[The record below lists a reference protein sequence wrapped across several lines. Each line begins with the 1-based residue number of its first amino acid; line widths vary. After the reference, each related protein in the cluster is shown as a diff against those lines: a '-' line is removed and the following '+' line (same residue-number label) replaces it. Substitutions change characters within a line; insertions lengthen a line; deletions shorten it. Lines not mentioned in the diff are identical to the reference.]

1 MIFFRKILLIA
12 PLIVSFFI
20 FPKISYSNPPICQIS
35 TQKIADIFIEVKNNL
50 KSVKNLN
57 QCQKNNKTLFSI
69 LINKIDPHYI
79 KYADIS
85 LRSTSSFFLKFL
97 PLDYKIMQYASA
109 SLKED
114 RRFIIDAVRSNVR
127 ILDYINPKLLNDKEF
142 AKKLININSSCYFYL
157 SHKLQKDHNLIEM
170 ALKYNPTIFPNIPK
184 KIRSN
189 NKIIK
194 QALISHPYNFNLLNK
209 DDKKKK
215 IVQELKIS
223 YDPDEILFFKKYLKD
238 QYANSEIGI
247 SALKGYKI
255 TNQAKNFLDNRIFY
269 QKYPIQWQK
278 YNFIKNEIRY
288 KLVINNKL
296 QNNWEKK
303 FDKYPKLADKI
314 KEFLSKKIDDSAI
327 TSLNP
332 ISIWQISDKELAFNL
347 YSIRKIIDE
356 RVNEEIIN
364 VNSLTAIAIL
374 GNDGNWQLDIVDAIY
389 DRNIKTSPS
398 YKKGHKR
405 FYIWDLYKKDND
417 LAIIFKIED
426 EYSEY
431 FEIYQKTKSDN
442 YRQFYRLGGYY
453 EHIIIDPNSE

>member
-1 MIFFRKILLIA
+1 M
-12 PLIVSFFI
+12 
-20 FPKISYSNPPICQIS
+20 
-35 TQKIADIFIEVKNNL
+35 
-50 KSVKNLN
+50 
-57 QCQKNNKTLFSI
+57 
-69 LINKIDPHYI
+69 
-79 KYADIS
+79 
-85 LRSTSSFFLKFL
+85 
-97 PLDYKIMQYASA
+97 
-109 SLKED
+109 
-114 RRFIIDAVRSNVR
+114 
-127 ILDYINPKLLNDKEF
+127 
-142 AKKLININSSCYFYL
+142 
-157 SHKLQKDHNLIEM
+157 
-170 ALKYNPTIFPNIPK
+170 
-184 KIRSN
+184 
-189 NKIIK
+189 
-194 QALISHPYNFNLLNK
+194 
-209 DDKKKK
+209 
-215 IVQELKIS
+215 
-223 YDPDEILFFKKYLKD
+223 
-238 QYANSEIGI
+238 
-247 SALKGYKI
+247 
-255 TNQAKNFLDNRIFY
+255 
-269 QKYPIQWQK
+269 
-278 YNFIKNEIRY
+278 
-288 KLVINNKL
+288 